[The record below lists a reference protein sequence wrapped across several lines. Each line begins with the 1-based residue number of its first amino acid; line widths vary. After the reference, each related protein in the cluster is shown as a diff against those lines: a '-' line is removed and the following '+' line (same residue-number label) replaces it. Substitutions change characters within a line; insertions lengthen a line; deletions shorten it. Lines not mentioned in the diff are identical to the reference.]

1 MVMYMKNLKPLM
13 RPYPYYLLKKIILP
27 IDEQIKKELIQPSND
42 EFIIDL
48 LFYSVSPAENP
59 SSNNLYCDD
68 K

>member
-27 IDEQIKKELIQPSND
+27 IDDKKEVKLIQPSND

-48 LFYSVSPAENP
+48 LFYSVSLAENP